1 MILQLTKRDWSVW
14 ESCALETSGF
24 RICMEKKEEI
34 WAEKLWALNKVFLF
48 FKKKNLEKL
57 IPNVINLF
65 TELIS
70 TNNNGAYAH

>member
-1 MILQLTKRDWSVW
+1 
-14 ESCALETSGF
+14 
-24 RICMEKKEEI
+24 MEKKEEI